1 MSRGRGQEE
10 RALHGSGIHRRGAL
24 GGGDE
29 GTAGRRDDEAGG
41 RRGSG
46 GESVTRRRSQLVEGA
61 RVSVLAGLF
70 MQLEIHVNRLIGNGR
85 LGEIGP

>member
-1 MSRGRGQEE
+1 
-10 RALHGSGIHRRGAL
+10 
-24 GGGDE
+24 
-29 GTAGRRDDEAGG
+29 
-41 RRGSG
+41 
-46 GESVTRRRSQLVEGA
+46 VTRRRSQLVEGA